1 MQGKEDTTTVVD
13 ITVMVWYTAQFRN
26 TFQTE
31 EDMNVFVNLVFEETN
46 QGYVNSQIPVSHT
59 LQKKPKIRVLAKVD
73 WSNGLGYCEY
83 PNP

>member
-46 QGYVNSQIPVSHT
+46 QGYVNSRIPVSYKLH
-59 LQKKPKIRVLAKVD
+59 KD
-73 WSNGLGYCEY
+73 
-83 PNP
+83 